1 MTTPLPAVPEQPE
14 QAQTENQGE
23 TPENF
28 EVWLEGQ
35 DAKVKDL
42 YTAHSESL
50 LNTVRAT
57 RSERDNLAKQIKEL
71 AKGQAEG
78 SEARKALDEMSVRLE
93 TSERRADFL
102 EQAMK
107 PEIQCRNVKAAWI
120 VAQAD
125 NLFDRKGNPDWNAIK
140 AEAPELFGAVTA
152 QANVGTGTATPP
164 PASKNMNDFIR
175 TAAGRG

>member
-1 MTTPLPAVPEQPE
+1 MLPTNAPTEQPE
-14 QAQTENQGE
+14 QAPAEQQGE
-23 TPENF
+23 TPANF

-35 DAKVKDL
+35 DAKVKEL

-57 RSERDNLAKQIKEL
+57 RKERDDFAKQIKEL

-78 SEARKALDEMSVRLE
+78 SETRQQLDEMSVRLE
-93 TSERRADFL
+93 TSERRAAFL
-102 EQAMK
+102 EEAMK
-107 PEIQCRNVKAAWI
+107 PELQCRNAPAAWKL
-120 VAQAD
+120 AQAD
-125 NLFDRKGNPDWNAIK
+125 NLFSRNGSPDWAAIK
-140 AEAPELFGAVTA
+140 AEAPELFGIVTA
-152 QANVGTGTATPP
+152 QANAGTGTATPP

>member
-14 QAQTENQGE
+14 QAQPENQGE

-35 DAKVKDL
+35 EAKVKEL
-42 YTAHSESL
+42 YNAHSEAL

-57 RSERDNLAKQIKEL
+57 RKERDDFAKQIKEL

-78 SEARKALDEMSVRLE
+78 SETRKQLDEMSVRLE
-93 TSERRADFL
+93 TSERRAAFL
-102 EQAMK
+102 EESLK
-107 PEIQCRNVKAAWI
+107 PEIQCRNAKAAWI

-125 NLFDRKGNPDWNAIK
+125 NLFDRKGNPDWAAIK
-140 AEAPELFGAVTA
+140 NEAPELFGAATA
-152 QANVGTGTATPP
+152 QANAGTGTATPP